1 MHLPEK
7 SVEAKFRRI
16 AELSELRFKRRDA
29 YLKQSEDKF
38 FVLFGRLKR
47 EALPKYDRATLEALR
62 YAFRFTWAKN
72 DFASLVQA
80 GKNLPQEILQQEP
93 LLAAYY
99 AASQEQLEAL
109 TNPSVSLTD

>member
-1 MHLPEK
+1 VNLPNR
-7 SVEAKFRRI
+7 SVEVTLRSIFD
-16 AELSELRFKRRDA
+16 LSAFSLSLRDA
-29 YLKQSEDKF
+29 YLKQSEEKF
-38 FVLFGRLKR
+38 FALFERLKR
-47 EALPKYDRATLEALR
+47 EPLPKYDRATLEALR

-99 AASQEQLEAL
+99 AAAQEQIEEDNF
-109 TNPSVSLTD
+109 TP